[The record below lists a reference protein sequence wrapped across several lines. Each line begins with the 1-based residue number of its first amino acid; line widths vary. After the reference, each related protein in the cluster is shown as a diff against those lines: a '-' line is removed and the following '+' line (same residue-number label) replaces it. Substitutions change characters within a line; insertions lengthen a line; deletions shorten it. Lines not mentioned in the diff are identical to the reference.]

1 MNHEKSPPTTSWYQA
16 GLPYYRQSFYY
27 KERFGCRVQKISLD
41 GGFTCPN
48 VDGTVALGGCTFCD
62 NRSFSPSRRTKRI
75 SLQDQFER
83 GRRLVGARYGN
94 CKFLGYFQPATN
106 TYASLEK
113 LKRTYT
119 VPLEYEDVVGIVIGT
134 RPDCVPNEVL
144 DYIQEL
150 AETTYV
156 CLEYGM
162 QTMHDAS
169 LDWMNRGHHH
179 DAMLDAMER
188 SRNRGFDITA
198 HLILG
203 LPGETHDM
211 MIASAKEVIRLG
223 VHGVKIHNLYAVER
237 TKLADQVR
245 SGEVQLMDRD
255 SYVSLA
261 VDVLELMPDTMVI
274 ERLSGEAPSGF
285 FVGPDW
291 ALDKPGLQIAIKNEI
306 ERRQTYQSKRYSA

>member
-1 MNHEKSPPTTSWYQA
+1 MSVELSVPSEKWFEA
-16 GLPYYRQSFYY
+16 GLKYYRQSFYY
-27 KERFGCRVQKISLD
+27 RQKFGTVVRKISLD

-48 VDGTVALGGCTFCD
+48 VDGTVTTGGCTFCD

-75 SLQDQFER
+75 PLTEQFET
-83 GRRLVGARYGN
+83 GRSKVRHRYGD

-113 LKRTYT
+113 LKRTYE
-119 VPLEYEDVVGIVIGT
+119 VPLQYEDVVGIVIGT

-150 AETTYV
+150 SERTYV

-179 DAMLDAMER
+179 DRMVDAMER
-188 SRNRGFDITA
+188 SRGRGFDIVA

-211 MIASAKEVIRLG
+211 MIESAREVIRLG
-223 VHGVKIHNLYAVER
+223 VGGVKIHNLYAVER
-237 TKLADQVR
+237 TKLAEQVR
-245 SGEVQLMDRD
+245 SGEVQLMERD
-255 SYVSLA
+255 VYVPLV
-261 VDVLELMPDTMVI
+261 VDILEILPPTMVI

-285 FVGPDW
+285 FIGPAW
-291 ALDKPGLQIAIKNEI
+291 AQDKPALQLAIQAELDA
-306 ERRQTYQSKRYSA
+306 RGSYQSKHYRP

>member
-1 MNHEKSPPTTSWYQA
+1 M
-16 GLPYYRQSFYY
+16 
-27 KERFGCRVQKISLD
+27 
-41 GGFTCPN
+41 
-48 VDGTVALGGCTFCD
+48 
-62 NRSFSPSRRTKRI
+62 
-75 SLQDQFER
+75 
-83 GRRLVGARYGN
+83 
-94 CKFLGYFQPATN
+94 
-106 TYASLEK
+106 
-113 LKRTYT
+113 
-119 VPLEYEDVVGIVIGT
+119 VGIVIGT

-255 SYVSLA
+255 TYVSLA

-306 ERRQTYQSKRYSA
+306 DRRQTYQSKRFSA